1 MDRFLFF
8 MSFYSVKENPS
19 DSLHTFAHDELRK
32 IAQKIR
38 KNLGTIYCVDKESLF
53 LLRIDYETRLEKAQA
68 FTRGVR

>member
-19 DSLHTFAHDELRK
+19 DSLHTIAHDELRK

-38 KNLGTIYCVDKESLF
+38 ENLGTIYCVDKESLF
-53 LLRIDYETRLEKAQA
+53 LLRIDCHKLQ
-68 FTRGVR
+68 